1 MTSILPYNLLTKLM
15 IIELMHF
22 CVMWMISFSVK
33 SGISE
38 KWSPREIV
46 SRHKLDAKLHCK
58 IPFGEYCEVHAD
70 PDITNTMEPRTR
82 WGISLGPTGN
92 MQGSY
97 KFLSLATGKKVTQ
110 RKFTEMPITNSVIR
124 RINSLGK
131 KEWRKNGLSFKN
143 RKGEEYIFDNKDKY
157 EMIAKKRTLAPFPD
171 VVAEAPGILT
181 EQEELMGASK
191 VI

>member
-1 MTSILPYNLLTKLM
+1 M
-15 IIELMHF
+15 
-22 CVMWMISFSVK
+22 
-33 SGISE
+33 
-38 KWSPREIV
+38 
-46 SRHKLDAKLHCK
+46 
-58 IPFGEYCEVHAD
+58 
-70 PDITNTMEPRTR
+70 
-82 WGISLGPTGN
+82 GN